1 METKTS
7 GTQKFLEIKGCYVM
21 KRDYKEKKSVLLG
34 FLPERRKD
42 PTREKG
48 RKSLLKLAHK
58 TFDGIVE
65 DIHSIWLIDDFK

>member
-1 METKTS
+1 MEKS
-7 GTQKFLEIKGCYVM
+7 
-21 KRDYKEKKSVLLG
+21 YKEKKSNLLG

-58 TFDGIVE
+58 TFDGIVK
-65 DIHSIWLIDDFK
+65 DIHSIWLVDVFK